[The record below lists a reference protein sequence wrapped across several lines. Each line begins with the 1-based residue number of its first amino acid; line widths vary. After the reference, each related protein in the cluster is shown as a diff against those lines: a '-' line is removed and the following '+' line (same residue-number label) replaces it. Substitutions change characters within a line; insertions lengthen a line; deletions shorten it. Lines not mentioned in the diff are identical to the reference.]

1 MLKQGRQTIGVRER
15 DDQEELNEQ
24 IRFVRHGAV
33 PSDLIRPLLRKYS
46 AAKAE
51 RGRAKTRPFFLLP
64 LVVLQHLVVTDA
76 AATCGRW
83 AV

>member
-24 IRFVRHGAV
+24 LRFIRHGAV

-51 RGRAKTRPFFLLP
+51 KGTGQNPPLFLLP